1 MADRQSFDLRAEIVD
16 ALMEKVDTDPY
27 PSNTMLNYI
36 EELMTP
42 DELPRY
48 AGALLERIRTDNFPS
63 IPMIARLK
71 RLT

>member
-48 AGALLERIRTDNFPS
+48 AESLLSRIRSDNFPS

-71 RLT
+71 RLS

>member
-1 MADRQSFDLRAEIVD
+1 
-16 ALMEKVDTDPY
+16 
-27 PSNTMLNYI
+27 ML
-36 EELMTP
+36 TP

-48 AGALLERIRTDNFPS
+48 AESLLSRIRSDNYPS

>member
-27 PSNTMLNYI
+27 PSNTMLNFI

-48 AGALLERIRTDNFPS
+48 AGALLERIRSDNFPS

-71 RLT
+71 KLT